1 MTRLLVL
8 GLDGATFDLLLPW
21 AEQGRLPTFARLLA
35 GGTAAE
41 LRSVPNMNTAPAWT
55 TFMTGKNP
63 GKHGIFWFAEEGDK
77 PGTVRFVNGA
87 DRRADTIW
95 QLLSAAGRRV
105 ASVNVPLTF
114 PAEKVNGVQLC
125 GFDAP
130 STASTG
136 FSHPPEAI
144 TELEAQGG
152 IYVLHAAVSHHA
164 AAGRLGR
171 VVEAALEAEETRVRA
186 ALNVLDREPWD
197 VFMYMVKSTDQVAHH
212 AWEYDTT
219 DQQWMG
225 PVYEYADQVLARFL
239 ERVGPDCGVVVMSD
253 HGMGWRQPAV
263 EFLNDVLSQLGYVKR
278 SDQARKGTTWRLH
291 RLARRLGARTR
302 GWLKRRFPGV
312 YARFGYQVRFGGID
326 WSGTKAYCDDSRSCV
341 WVNLAGRNPN
351 GIVDPEDY
359 EKLVED
365 LREML
370 LNLTNPETGEKVVA
384 SVWRPH
390 EIYTGPYTDRAP
402 DLQIDWRY
410 ERPVTGLAYSGRLG
424 TAKSARPAK
433 GFMHKLTG
441 AHRRHGVLVTY
452 GPPFKAGAVLDDA
465 GLEDVAPTIL
475 HLAGVAVPDDMDGR
489 VLLEALTD
497 EQAARP
503 VVTTAGNGHVAQE
516 PMPTP
521 VYTAGEEAEVEDRLR
536 SLGYL

>member
-8 GLDGATFDLLLPW
+8 GLDGATFDLMLPW
-21 AEQGRLPTFARLLA
+21 AEQGRLPTFAKLLE

-63 GKHGIFWFAEEGDK
+63 GKHGIFWFAEEGDR
-77 PGTVRFVNGA
+77 PGTVRFVNGS
-87 DRRADTIW
+87 DRHGDTIW
-95 QLLSAAGRRV
+95 KLLSAAGKRV

-114 PAEKVNGVQLC
+114 PAEAVNGTQLC

-130 STASTG
+130 STASAG

-144 TELEAQGG
+144 RELEAQEGA
-152 IYVLHAAVSHHA
+152 YVLHAAVSHHA
-164 AAGRLGR
+164 HAGRPGK

-186 ALNVLDREPWD
+186 ALRVLDSEPWD

-212 AWEYDTT
+212 AWMYDT
-219 DQQWMG
+219 DHQQWML
-225 PVYEYADQVLARFL
+225 PVYEYADQVMARFL
-239 ERVGPDCGVVVMSD
+239 ERVGPDCGVVIMSD

-263 EFLNDVLSQLGYVKR
+263 EFLNEVLSQLGFVKR
-278 SDQARKGTTWRLH
+278 VQSRKGTTWRLH

-302 GWLKRRFPGV
+302 GWLKRRLPGA
-312 YARFGYQVRFGGID
+312 YARFGYQVRFGGLD
-326 WSGTKAYCDDSRSCV
+326 WSATRAYCDDSRSCV
-341 WVNLAGRNPN
+341 WVNLRGRNPN
-351 GIVDPEDY
+351 GIVDPDDY
-359 EKLVED
+359 ERLVED
-365 LREML
+365 LREVL
-370 LNLTNPETGEKVVA
+370 LALTDPETGEKVVA

-390 EIYTGPYTDRAP
+390 EIYSGPFTDRAP
-402 DLQIDWRY
+402 DLQIDWCY
-410 ERPVTGLAYSGRLG
+410 DKPVTGLAYDGRLG
-424 TAKSARPAK
+424 TAKSARAAK

-452 GPPFKAGAVLDDA
+452 GPQFKAGAVLDDV

-489 VLLEALTD
+489 VVLEALVD
-497 EQAARP
+497 EHASRP
-503 VVTTAGNGHVAQE
+503 VVTAAGNGNGAA
-516 PMPTP
+516 PTP
-521 VYTAGEEAEVEDRLR
+521 APVYSADEEAEVEDRLR